1 MLLHLQI
8 SSFRPHTDSRYY
20 LTAKPQ
26 VVYRT
31 NFLLL
36 HPYMLP
42 SYLYLCGSPVSI
54 RLLPH
59 HLHIF
64 SVQYIF
70 RFYHRLSFD
79 PSCLTETDRRT
90 DHRQFTLLHPLKIS
104 AECLY
109 IIQHLSSGVQF
120 HLRKFLTAKPGRHN
134 TWK

>member
-31 NFLLL
+31 SFLLYIHICCHL
-36 HPYMLP
+36 ICIFVDLRFP
-42 SYLYLCGSPVSI
+42 SASCHTIFTFFLFSTSSAFIIDFPLILLVSRKPI
-54 RLLPH
+54 DGPIIVSSH
-59 HLHIF
+59 CSI
-64 SVQYIF
+64 
-70 RFYHRLSFD
+70 
-79 PSCLTETDRRT
+79 
-90 DHRQFTLLHPLKIS
+90 LKIS

>member
-20 LTAKPQ
+20 PTAKPQ
-26 VVYRT
+26 GVYRT
-31 NFLLL
+31 SFFYIHICCHLICIFVDLR
-36 HPYMLP
+36 LP
-42 SYLYLCGSPVSI
+42 SASCHTI
-54 RLLPH
+54 FTF
-59 HLHIF
+59 F